1 MTRGG
6 RQPGIRNV
14 TRDPLGSTPPVEDPE
29 IRQVLSVRTG
39 LFHDAPALIG
49 RLRWAEHVRL
59 RAQILEAM
67 RDGAPRLLCAL
78 CAVPVYFASSPDKRV
93 FFRHQR
99 EDGRCTAVT
108 RQGLTQDD
116 LREMIYRGRQESWQH
131 RDTKRLIAE
140 GLEVDPDFSG
150 VAVEATWRAADG
162 FSRRRPD
169 VAATWR
175 GDLRV
180 VFEAQLTTTF
190 LDVVVRRR
198 AFYRG
203 EGGLLVW
210 VLRRFDPSDRR
221 MTEDDLL
228 FSNNSNV
235 LVVDSATAAASR
247 EAGRFMVRVHHRTM
261 SLAGEHGWTD
271 ALVPFADLVLD
282 QAGQRAFLYDY
293 EAAERLAVEEA
304 RRRAEAEE
312 RALAEEKARQREAG
326 RARLRRR
333 VLAFFADRDTRTN
346 DAWQHLRG
354 ALGDEGV
361 PTPGIAGDVWRV
373 EGLVCGLASG
383 EAGAAVGF
391 GYTRLVE
398 VANYLYDHHRG
409 AVCAFLALVEAGGHR
424 AALAA
429 ARDPARWAA
438 REREVTAA
446 RERGDPST
454 RLPRDV
460 RPLAAFLFPTLR
472 RPSRVEHVAD
482 AGDAG

>member
-1 MTRGG
+1 VTRRG
-6 RQPGIRNV
+6 RAPGIRNV
-14 TRDPLGSTPPVEDPE
+14 TRDPLELTPPVADPE
-29 IRQVLSVRTG
+29 IRQVLSTRTG
-39 LFHDAPALIG
+39 LLHDAPALIG
-49 RLRWAEHVRL
+49 RLRWADHVRL

-67 RDGAPRLLCAL
+67 RDGTPRLLCAL
-78 CAVPVYFASSPDKRV
+78 CGTPVYFASSPDKRV

-116 LREMIYRGRQESWQH
+116 LREMIYRGRQESRQH
-131 RDTKRLIAE
+131 RETKQLIAA
-140 GLEVDPDFSG
+140 GLEADPDFSG
-150 VAVEATWRAADG
+150 VAVEASWRAADG
-162 FSRRRPD
+162 LSRRRPD

-175 GDLRV
+175 GGLRV
-180 VFEAQLTTTF
+180 AFEAQLTTTF

-198 AFYRG
+198 TFYRG

-261 SLAGEHGWTD
+261 SPAGEHGWTD

-282 QAGQRAFLYDY
+282 QPGQRAFLYDY
-293 EAAERLAVEEA
+293 EAAERRAAEEA
-304 RRRAEAEE
+304 RRRAEAVE
-312 RALAEEKARQREAG
+312 RARAEEEARQREA
-326 RARLRRR
+326 RRERLRRR
-333 VLAFFADRDTRTN
+333 VLAFFADRDARTN
-346 DAWQHLRG
+346 DVWQHLRG
-354 ALGDEGV
+354 ALQDEGV
-361 PTPGIAGDVWRV
+361 PTPGIAGEVWCI

-383 EAGAAVGF
+383 EAGAVVGL

-398 VANYLYDHHRG
+398 VANYIYDHHRG

-446 RERGDPST
+446 REGGDPST
-454 RLPRDV
+454 RLPRDT
-460 RPLAAFLFPTLR
+460 RPLAAFLFPALR
-472 RPSRVEHVAD
+472 RPSRGEHVAD
-482 AGDAG
+482 AADAG